1 MWFGRFERIEDSVA
15 GLANLIGSSHAV
27 PRLVRVEGIDGV
39 GKSRLSRS
47 LKTELS
53 GEHLEVDEGFR
64 RDSERVGSFVETVQ
78 VERFRKVAFD
88 LLRIGC
94 WVIADSVCLDE
105 VLPETQFGR
114 GFRVYVMSL
123 EDHSDGFS
131 RWDYQRELSREPTG
145 FNALDLSIW
154 YYHLKFR
161 PHERSD
167 AIVQV
172 SG

>member
-1 MWFGRFERIEDSVA
+1 MWFGRFERIEDSAA
-15 GLANLIGSSHAV
+15 GLANLIESSHAA

-39 GKSRLSRS
+39 GKSRLARG

-64 RDSERVGSFVETVQ
+64 RDPERCESFVETVQ
-78 VERFRKVAFD
+78 VESFRKAVFD
-88 LLRIGC
+88 LLRIVR

-123 EDHSDGFS
+123 ENHSDGFS

-145 FNALDLSIW
+145 FNAIDLSIW
-154 YYHLKFR
+154 DYHLKFR

-167 AIVQV
+167 AIVQIL
-172 SG
+172 G